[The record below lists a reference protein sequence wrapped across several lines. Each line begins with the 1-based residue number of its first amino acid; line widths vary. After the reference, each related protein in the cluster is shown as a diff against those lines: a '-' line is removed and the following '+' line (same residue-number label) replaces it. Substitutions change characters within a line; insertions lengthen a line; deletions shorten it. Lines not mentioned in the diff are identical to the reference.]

1 MDELEAARVE
11 LETQLACEKLAKP
24 KITREQATFWL
35 MRFRVM
41 DFTQKEHR
49 QQLIDTFVNSV
60 YLYDDRL
67 LINFNYKDGSAVV
80 GFEAAKKA
88 KKEKGSD
95 MSVSG
100 SLLRSSRFGCFFFCV
115 YSDLWRYW

>member
-1 MDELEAARVE
+1 MNKAISNLIKAIEQGIFNRATKERMDELEAARVE

-67 LINFNYKDGSAVV
+67 LINFNYKDGPLLSALRPRRKRKR
-80 GFEAAKKA
+80 KK
-88 KKEKGSD
+88 
-95 MSVSG
+95 V
-100 SLLRSSRFGCFFFCV
+100 RI
-115 YSDLWRYW
+115 